1 VRRWFWIGSSLI
13 GLAYAVLIIWSVA
26 SASLTISSFMLWT
39 LMAIAAVLL
48 LLGLTAWIK
57 HLHDKL
63 YRMLRRMMK

>member
-1 VRRWFWIGSSLI
+1 MRRWFWIGCSLI

-26 SASLTISSFMLWT
+26 SDSLTISSFLLWS

-48 LLGLTAWIK
+48 LRGLAAWIK
-57 HLHDKL
+57 HLHVKL